1 MNNGFLIMSSN
12 YEHLDEI
19 VYIVD
24 KVNLNNLNMFP
35 FIHMKINIQLSQYQ
49 NYFYYLILNYQSF
62 MQRLDLL

>member
-49 NYFYYLILNYQSF
+49 NYFYYLILN
-62 MQRLDLL
+62 